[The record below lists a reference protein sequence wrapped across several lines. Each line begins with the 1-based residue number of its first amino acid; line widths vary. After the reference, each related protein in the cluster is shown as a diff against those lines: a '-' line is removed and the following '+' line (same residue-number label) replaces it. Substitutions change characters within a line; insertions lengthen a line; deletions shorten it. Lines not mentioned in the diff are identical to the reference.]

1 MGQQF
6 FQGEGPLLSGAVET
20 DDLDVGGK
28 LPQHL
33 AAHAAGDAELTAPPA
48 ITMRTKS
55 RCPSLTALATA
66 VRSAQMVG
74 PKEAFSML
82 QPVNTVPSLHSRAA
96 PTGKWE

>member
-1 MGQQF
+1 MGQQLR
-6 FQGEGPLLSGAVET
+6 QGEDLFLPGAVEA
-20 DDLDVGGK
+20 DDLHIGGE

-33 AAHAAGDAELTAPPA
+33 AAT
-48 ITMRTKS
+48 TMRTKS

-82 QPVNTVPSLHSRAA
+82 QPVNTEPSLHSSAA
-96 PTGKWE
+96 PTGKWEYGM

>member
-1 MGQQF
+1 MISMLGANSRSTWRHTP
-6 FQGEGPLLSGAVET
+6 QGTQSSRLR
-20 DDLDVGGK
+20 
-28 LPQHL
+28 
-33 AAHAAGDAELTAPPA
+33 PA